1 MAGILRLT
9 RSDRIAMARSR
20 TRYVCSHCG
29 RQSPAYL
36 GRCPGCGEFN
46 TMAEEP
52 EPDSR
57 VAAAKTP
64 ASATGGGVPQ
74 RLAEVDTGAGE
85 RIPVPLAEFSRVLG
99 GGFVPGSIALIGG
112 EPGIGKSTLILQLGA
127 LLADSMGPVLY
138 VSGEESARQIRMR
151 ADRLGLQAGAL
162 YLLTETRL
170 EAVLAQV
177 ERLGPR
183 LLVIDSIQ
191 TMQGETSAS
200 APGSVSQV
208 RDCAGRLQA
217 LAKASGICVILIG
230 HVTREGSIAG
240 PRVLE
245 HLVDTVLYMEGDPF
259 QAYRLLRCV
268 KNRFGA
274 TSEVGVFEMQGRG
287 LIEVPNPSEVFLA
300 ERAFRAPGS
309 AITITLEGTRPLLV
323 ELQALTSPSVFSNPR
338 RTPNGVDA
346 NRLLLISAV
355 LAKRV
360 GLRLQ
365 EQDVFVNVV
374 GGLKVSEPA
383 ADLAMAAAL
392 ASSYHEVPV
401 PADLA
406 LIGELGL
413 GGELRAV
420 SQPGPRLREAAKL
433 GFKRVLLPRLRR
445 PLQDAPA
452 ELELLQVRDLA
463 TALQLAGLDSR
474 AAVQS

>member
-1 MAGILRLT
+1 
-9 RSDRIAMARSR
+9 MARTR
-20 TRYVCSHCG
+20 TRYVCSQCG
-29 RQSPAYL
+29 RQSPSWF

-46 TMAEEP
+46 TMEAQVAP
-52 EPDSR
+52 EQG
-57 VAAAKTP
+57 AA
-64 ASATGGGVPQ
+64 ATGGGERLVGSAPQ
-74 RLAEVDTGAGE
+74 RLSEVESGAGE
-85 RIPVPLAEFSRVLG
+85 RIPVSIGEFSRVLG
-99 GGFVPGSIALIGG
+99 GGLVPGSITLIGG

-127 LLADSMGPVLY
+127 LLAEEAAPALY
-138 VSGEESARQIRMR
+138 VSGEESERQIRMR
-151 ADRLGLQAGAL
+151 ADRLGLRADAL

-191 TMQGETSAS
+191 TLQGEASAS

-208 RDCAGRLQA
+208 RECAGQLQA
-217 LAKASGICVILIG
+217 LAKSGGICVILIG

-259 QAYRLLRCV
+259 QAWRLLRCV

-274 TSEVGVFEMQGRG
+274 ASEVGVFEMQGRG

-355 LAKRV
+355 LAKRA

-365 EQDVFVNVV
+365 EQDLFVNVV

-383 ADLAMAAAL
+383 ADLALAAAL
-392 ASSYHEVPV
+392 ASSFHEVPV
-401 PADLA
+401 PADLV
-406 LIGELGL
+406 LLGELGL
-413 GGELRAV
+413 GGEIRAV
-420 SQPGPRLREAAKL
+420 SQPGPRLREAARL
-433 GFKRVLLPRLRR
+433 GFRRALLPQPRR
-445 PLQDAPA
+445 PLPDAPA
-452 ELELLQVRDLA
+452 ELELVPVRDLA
-463 TALQLAGLDSR
+463 TALKLAGLVAG
-474 AAVQS
+474 AAVQSR

>member
-1 MAGILRLT
+1 MAKT
-9 RSDRIAMARSR
+9 RV
-20 TRYVCSHCG
+20 RYVCSECG
-29 RQSPAYL
+29 RQSPSWF

-46 TMAEEP
+46 TMETQDEP
-52 EPDSR
+52 EGR
-57 VAAAKTP
+57 AAAG
-64 ASATGGGVPQ
+64 SAGLTTGSAPQ
-74 RLAEVDTGAGE
+74 RLGEVEGGDGE

-99 GGFVPGSIALIGG
+99 GGFVPGSITLIGG

-127 LLADSMGPVLY
+127 LLADALGPVLY

-151 ADRLGLQAGAL
+151 ADRLALQADEL
-162 YLLTETRL
+162 YLLTETQL
-170 EAVLAQV
+170 ETVLAQV
-177 ERLGPR
+177 GRIGPR

-191 TMQGETSAS
+191 TMQGEASGS

-208 RDCAGRLQA
+208 RDCAGRLQV
-217 LAKASGICVILIG
+217 LAKASGICVVLIG

-274 TSEVGVFEMQGRG
+274 ASEVGVFEMQGRG

-300 ERAFRAPGS
+300 ERSFRAPGS

-323 ELQALTSPSVFSNPR
+323 ELQALASPSVFSNPR

-355 LAKRV
+355 LAKRA

-365 EQDVFVNVV
+365 EQDLFVNVI

-383 ADLAMAAAL
+383 ADLALAAAL
-392 ASSYHEVPV
+392 ASSFHELPL
-401 PADLA
+401 PADLV

-420 SQPGPRLREAAKL
+420 SQSGPRLREAARL
-433 GFKRVLLPRLRR
+433 GFKRALLPRLRR
-445 PLQDAPA
+445 PLPDALP
-452 ELELLQVRDLA
+452 ELELLQARDLM
-463 TALQLAGLDSR
+463 TALKLAGLTAGR
-474 AAVQS
+474 AVQSR